1 MKKKHEEII
10 SSNLSPEELK
20 DKLNEY
26 LNQLY
31 DTSTQKNAFVQ
42 IKKILENFNLD
53 DNIKIILPLLLSL
66 NNKNSIKSGKEYQ
79 SILIAYAININYIKH
94 PNHEIIS
101 EILDSISNFLFDNN
115 FIIHK
120 ASSIVIIEL
129 FDLLSQNETKDNDL
143 NFILKYFFNLIDKNH
158 NLSNQNDNGILN
170 GSFIIIND
178 LIYYIIN
185 PSEKNETN
193 DINSF
198 QETLISTMIQLIDIL
213 KKYKYINPY
222 LLQTICHLLEVISYD
237 NYKDNLIE
245 IIPFLINNILYIE
258 DSTIYLSKIEV
269 CELFNQLKTQLK
281 TLNINELPNQNE
293 IIKSLEYVTQDKIV
307 KVQVAANEAL
317 NNIKDNKNE
326 YNKKKVEKKLSKL
339 NLLRNLSKIHKDKD
353 SFMNSKEIRKQIYE
367 IGISKFLKIN
377 GFIGNSE
384 EENLIQIKKEL
395 DESRKTDKSKEIK
408 DDNLIKSQKI
418 KNSKKLDEYDDDG
431 NLSDNYNKKKLK
443 RRITLQDKRR
453 SRSNSTKKDDPIKK
467 SFTINETFKKTFFKG
482 NSKKESFKKKKNN
495 YINKPHSNSNS
506 LINED
511 NENEINNAKFFDFQK
526 EKIEGNNNE
535 FIENKNKYK
544 YNNNSNMD
552 EENEEKNYKTK
563 KNKTNKTDRIKSPSR
578 NNDKTNSQNKK
589 FNKEKKLKKKEI
601 EYEEEDVL
609 KNDSKEKIESDTDN
623 YNSDKNEFPKQKKFY
638 NEKEVIKSNS
648 SNKKKSNNIRKKDS
662 LLNKN
667 NNNDNFQNDDNNFT
681 IGKSQSIKYNN
692 NSIFDTLSKQ
702 LNNTLSNLFDDF
714 AQEINDKLS
723 FQNNRINKIKQK
735 VKNNVVLKKQKIDDL
750 TIKKEIDENSS
761 NWKIILSYLK
771 NENYEKAY
779 LKALDS
785 GDDLIFLRLI
795 FLKGTKFLENIS
807 LNTNKKIMIR
817 LNQISRCFMIEQQ
830 IVNFIIEFYN
840 LNMINLN
847 LFNENE
853 LNDLMQSLFEIG
865 INDDEIG
872 NSAKLIYNRIKESFQ
887 INNIN

>member
-1 MKKKHEEII
+1 MKKKQEEII
-10 SSNLSPEELK
+10 SSNLSSEELK
-20 DKLNEY
+20 NKFNEY
-26 LNQLY
+26 LNKLN
-31 DTSTQKNAFVQ
+31 DTSTQQNAFLQ
-42 IKKILENFNLD
+42 IKKILEIYNID
-53 DNIKIILPLLLSL
+53 DNIKIIFPLLLSL

-79 SILIAYAININYIKH
+79 IILIAYAININYIKKI
-94 PNHEIIS
+94 NQEITS
-101 EILDSISNFLFDNN
+101 EILDSISNCLMDND

-129 FDLLSQNETKDNDL
+129 FDLLSQNETKDNNL
-143 NFILKYFFNLIDKNH
+143 AFILKNFFDLIDKNL
-158 NLSNQNDNGILN
+158 NLSNQNNNGILN
-170 GSFIIIND
+170 GIFFIIND
-178 LIYYIIN
+178 LIFYIIN
-185 PSEKNETN
+185 PSEKNEKN

-198 QETLISTMIQLIDIL
+198 QEILISTMIQLIDIL

-237 NYKDNLIE
+237 NYKDNFIE
-245 IIPFLINNILYIE
+245 IIPFLINDILYN
-258 DSTIYLSKIEV
+258 DNTQIYLSKIEV
-269 CELFNQLKTQLK
+269 CEIFLQLKIQLK

-293 IIKSLEYVTQDKIV
+293 IIKSLEYVNQDKIV

-317 NNIKDNKNE
+317 NNIKGNKNE
-326 YNKKKVEKKLSKL
+326 FNKNKTEKRLSKL

-367 IGISKFLKIN
+367 IGISKFLKTN

-408 DDNLIKSQKI
+408 SDNLNKSE
-418 KNSKKLDEYDDDG
+418 KNKNLKQENKFDDDG
-431 NLSDNYNKKKLK
+431 NLNDNYNKIKLK
-443 RRITLQDKRR
+443 RRITLQDKRN
-453 SRSNSTKKDDPIKK
+453 SRSHSIKKENPIKK
-467 SFTINETFKKTFFKG
+467 SFSINETSQKSPFKR
-482 NSKKESFKKKKNN
+482 NSNKESFKKVKKN
-495 YINKPHSNSNS
+495 YINKSHSNSSS
-506 LINED
+506 LIKEVNES
-511 NENEINNAKFFDFQK
+511 EINKEKYFNFQK
-526 EKIEGNNNE
+526 EEIEGDNNE
-535 FIENKNKYK
+535 FRENTKK

-563 KNKTNKTDRIKSPSR
+563 KKKTNKKDSITSPTR
-578 NNDKTNSQNKK
+578 NNDKTNSPNKK
-589 FNKEKKLKKKEI
+589 FNKNKKLKQKKI
-601 EYEEEDVL
+601 ENEEEDIL
-609 KNDSKEKIESDTDN
+609 NNNSKENIESDTDN
-623 YNSDKNEFPKQKKFY
+623 YLSDKNEFPKQKKTY
-638 NEKEVIKSNS
+638 NEKEVIKRNSTNKNISNS
-648 SNKKKSNNIRKKDS
+648 KKNS
-662 LLNKN
+662 LLNEN
-667 NNNDNFQNDDNNFT
+667 NNNIFQNDNNSFP
-681 IGKSQSIKYNN
+681 IKNQSIKYNN
-692 NSIFDTLSKQ
+692 NSIFDTLSKHF
-702 LNNTLSNLFDDF
+702 NNTLTNLFDNF
-714 AQEINDKLS
+714 EQGINDKLS

-735 VKNNVVLKKQKIDDL
+735 IKNNVELKKQKINDL
-750 TIKKEIDENSS
+750 KIEKEIDENSS

-795 FLKGTKFLENIS
+795 FLKGTKFLDTIS

-872 NSAKLIYNRIKESFQ
+872 NSAKLIYNKIKESFQ